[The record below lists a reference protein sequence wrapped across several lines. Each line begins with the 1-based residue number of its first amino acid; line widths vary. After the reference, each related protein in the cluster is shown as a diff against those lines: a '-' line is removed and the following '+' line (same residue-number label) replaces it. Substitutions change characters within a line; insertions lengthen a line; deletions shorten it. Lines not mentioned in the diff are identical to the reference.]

1 MANYVIELLPI
12 GAQFYAKDANGGE
25 GILTNPTTPRVAIF
39 DGAGVQVA
47 GSPFAMV
54 ALPVAITG
62 VRYYGWT
69 PAAIGQYAY
78 VCYDAAEPTP
88 TITHSQGIL
97 KVEVNDL
104 DLVAGAGFATATDSL
119 DAASTKLDALP
130 TAAANADAVWDELT
144 SGHVAAGSEG
154 KAVVDILAF
163 GAAPTAASNAD
174 AVWDEATSGHVAVG
188 SFGKKVGDLTITTD
202 AAIADAVWDEQTSGH
217 TATGSTGKALGVITG
232 PGAGNILV
240 TIDTGGANNLKP
252 ILSGGA
258 ALAGVLI
265 QAFLKTDWDAGNV
278 TYATY
283 GKGQTESTS
292 TGAFS
297 WPLILAAATYT
308 LSYTLAN
315 YQGTTKE
322 VTVS

>member
-25 GILTNPTTPRVAIF
+25 GVLTNPTTPRVAIF
-39 DGAGVQVA
+39 DGAGAQVA

-104 DLVAGAGFATATDSL
+104 DLLGGAGFATATDSL

-130 TAAANADAVWDELT
+130 TAATNADAVWDEAT
-144 SGHVAAGSEG
+144 SGHVGAGSFG
-154 KAVVDILAF
+154 KKVGDITVTTDALI
-163 GAAPTAASNAD
+163 AD

-202 AAIADAVWDEQTSGH
+202 AAVADAVWDEAASGH
-217 TATGSTGKALGVITG
+217 TTTGTFGRALGVITG

-278 TYATY
+278 AYATY